1 MVPVVEGDKFYV
13 GIDLGDKKS
22 NYCFLSLE
30 GKVVEEGA
38 MATTQ
43 TQIDAYFSEIPRCRI
58 AVEVGTHSP
67 WVSALLESYGHEV
80 FVANPRRM
88 ESIHRN
94 KRKNDKVDARTLA
107 RLVRADPELLYPIR
121 HRSVEARHDVVLLRA
136 RDALVSSRTKLINC
150 QVRIVRRRK
159 FINFTTVSEIAS
171 VGLYSSIPHEMYE
184 AGC

>member
-1 MVPVVEGDKFYV
+1 VVPVVEEDKFYV

-22 NYCFLSLE
+22 NYCFLSPE

-80 FVANPRRM
+80 FVANPRP
-88 ESIHRN
+88 
-94 KRKNDKVDARTLA
+94 A
-107 RLVRADPELLYPIR
+107 
-121 HRSVEARHDVVLLRA
+121 
-136 RDALVSSRTKLINC
+136 ALS
-150 QVRIVRRRK
+150 
-159 FINFTTVSEIAS
+159 
-171 VGLYSSIPHEMYE
+171 H
-184 AGC
+184 